1 MGKYYVR
8 KKEGLQHQE
17 KFYKMSA
24 RWNPWMCVGRV
35 QRKVI
40 WIQCCVI
47 EIYVKKQGKHK
58 ILILGDNDTRTLAGR
73 LRDILTDKLR
83 L

>member
-1 MGKYYVR
+1 VWEGY
-8 KKEGLQHQE
+8 KKNDIDTVL
-17 KFYKMSA
+17 
-24 RWNPWMCVGRV
+24 RNRNLC
-35 QRKVI
+35 
-40 WIQCCVI
+40 
-47 EIYVKKQGKHK
+47 KKQGEHK

>member
-1 MGKYYVR
+1 
-8 KKEGLQHQE
+8 
-17 KFYKMSA
+17 
-24 RWNPWMCVGRV
+24 MCVGRV